1 MPNNDPPVSV
11 ACSLALSCSLLLFTH
26 TLGCSR
32 RFVSVVFEP
41 RSFSV
46 ACGKEKATTTIITTE
61 TTTTRTAVL
70 NYARFYIK
78 WSFIYFLLLFF
89 FSFSLCRLSGTHTH
103 TNSWYLFLLRD
114 SCYAVFFLSFHD
126 YVCVSFLFS
135 VPCPL
140 SAVSFVCCRWLFVVV
155 QVLIAAEKIN
165 YNKYYVCT
173 AWYR

>member
-89 FSFSLCRLSGTHTH
+89 FFIFTLPPLWHTHTH
-103 TNSWYLFLLRD
+103 KQLIFVSASRQLLR
-114 SCYAVFFLSFHD
+114 CFLSFFPRLC
-126 YVCVSFLFS
+126 VCVFS
-135 VPCPL
+135 VFCPVSVVRSVVCLL
-140 SAVSFVCCRWLFVVV
+140 SLIVCCCPSV
-155 QVLIAAEKIN
+155 N
-165 YNKYYVCT
+165 CG
-173 AWYR
+173 

>member
-1 MPNNDPPVSV
+1 MPNDDPPVSV

-41 RSFSV
+41 RSLSV

-78 WSFIYFLLLFF
+78 WSFIFF
-89 FSFSLCRLSGTHTH
+89 FFCFFLHFHFAASPAHTH
-103 TNSWYLFLLRD
+103 IVDICFCFATVVTLFSFFPRLCV
-114 SCYAVFFLSFHD
+114 SHFCFLSR
-126 YVCVSFLFS
+126 VR
-135 VPCPL
+135 CPL
-140 SAVSFVCCRWLFVVV
+140 SAVSFVFCR
-155 QVLIAAEKIN
+155 
-165 YNKYYVCT
+165 
-173 AWYR
+173 

>member
-1 MPNNDPPVSV
+1 MPNDDPPVSV

-41 RSFSV
+41 RSLSV

-78 WSFIYFLLLFF
+78 WSFIFF
-89 FSFSLCRLSGTHTH
+89 FFCFFLHFHFAASPAHTH
-103 TNSWYLFLLRD
+103 TQLIFVSASRQLLR
-114 SCYAVFFLSFHD
+114 CFLSFHD
-126 YVCVSFLFS
+126 CVCLIFVF
-135 VPCPL
+135 CPVF
-140 SAVSFVCCRWLFVVV
+140 AVRCPQCRLSFVVDCLLLSKC
-155 QVLIAAEKIN
+155 
-165 YNKYYVCT
+165 
-173 AWYR
+173 